1 MNFRKTKAK
10 QLASVGHVTATVIGE
25 THARRNKG
33 QRIGK
38 YSQIFY
44 VERYEV
50 VTTVYHR
57 FRLCL
62 RTNAPL

>member
-1 MNFRKTKAK
+1 MNFETTVT
-10 QLASVGHVTATVIGE
+10 QLASAGHVTATVIGE

-38 YSQIFY
+38 NSLIFY

-50 VTTVYHR
+50 VTAVY
-57 FRLCL
+57 
-62 RTNAPL
+62 

>member
-1 MNFRKTKAK
+1 MNFCKTTVK
-10 QLASVGHVTATVIGE
+10 QLASAGHVTATVIGE

-50 VTTVYHR
+50 VTAVNNDSDY
-57 FRLCL
+57 
-62 RTNAPL
+62 A